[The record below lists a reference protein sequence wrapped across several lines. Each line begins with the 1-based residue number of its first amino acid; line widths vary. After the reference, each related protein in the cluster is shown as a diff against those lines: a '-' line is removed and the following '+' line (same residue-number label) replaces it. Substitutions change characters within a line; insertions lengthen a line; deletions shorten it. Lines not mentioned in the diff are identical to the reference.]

1 MTRQYRIVALS
12 IWPGLAQVWS
22 GQEILGLLL
31 GLFFASALNLAVV
44 GRWIWFEAFPP
55 GWSDFFAYL
64 AAITWLAS
72 FTYTLWWVGF
82 CHPDRHRREID
93 QLYREAQE
101 AYLQGRWI
109 DARRRIERILTMDE
123 SDADALMQLGTIYL
137 RTQQPVLA
145 RRSFR
150 QCLESHGGANGAG
163 KSSNLWLGSWKDE
176 RHRQA
181 GAGGPLREIPS
192 QGPARI
198 RKRSLASIRFVPLE
212 WRPPRYHSG
221 CVSWMIVCCG
231 TFETDFQQRRR
242 LPPSRSQLR

>member
-31 GLFFASALNLAVV
+31 GLFFASVLNLAVV

-150 QCLESHGGANGAG
+150 QCLESHGGA
-163 KSSNLWLGSWKDE
+163 KWRW
-176 RHRQA
+176 
-181 GAGGPLREIPS
+181 EI
-192 QGPARI
+192 QQ
-198 RKRSLASIRFVPLE
+198 SLA
-212 WRPPRYHSG
+212 
-221 CVSWMIVCCG
+221 
-231 TFETDFQQRRR
+231 R
-242 LPPSRSQLR
+242 LMEG